1 MVHFSEQAVVTRV
14 MTMRLKPGD
23 FSDAEKRQ
31 ALLDAIAVGE
41 GGLAKR
47 LAAMWG
53 NDIGAD

>member
-1 MVHFSEQAVVTRV
+1 
-14 MTMRLKPGD
+14 MRLKPGD